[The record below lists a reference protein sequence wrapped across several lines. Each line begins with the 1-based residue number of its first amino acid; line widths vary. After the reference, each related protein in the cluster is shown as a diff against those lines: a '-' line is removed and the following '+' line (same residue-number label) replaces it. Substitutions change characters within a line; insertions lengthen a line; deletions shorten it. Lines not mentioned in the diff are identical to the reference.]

1 MTGPPLSPAMLTSS
15 SSDGPWG
22 AGRPRPMFHRIPL
35 PTGLERTLEE
45 LAREVL
51 RRQPDDIYRFCHR
64 FFQHRLEQRE
74 GEGRATSGLCEEHLY
89 FYWPVFLSV
98 NGADIS

>member
-1 MTGPPLSPAMLTSS
+1 
-15 SSDGPWG
+15 
-22 AGRPRPMFHRIPL
+22 MFHRIPL

-74 GEGRATSGLCEEHLY
+74 GEGRAAAELCEEHLSL
-89 FYWPVFLSV
+89 YWPVFLSV
-98 NGADIS
+98 DGADSSRSLLLSVIHLLSPTHSVIRVWWMSLTC